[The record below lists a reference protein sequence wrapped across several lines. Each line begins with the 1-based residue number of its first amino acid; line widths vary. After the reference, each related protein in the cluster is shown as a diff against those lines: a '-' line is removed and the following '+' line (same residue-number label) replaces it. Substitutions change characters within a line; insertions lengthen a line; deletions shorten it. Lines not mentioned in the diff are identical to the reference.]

1 MIRSNYYTYKARCQT
16 LLTTAKKS
24 SPESPDSDDTKVPAP
39 TPATQEAPQLNPAL
53 EKVQTVEEIV
63 GLDASSLKV
72 QADQSQ
78 KKIDSL
84 PPSTVDEIVRQY
96 ASKSTTTPGLAI
108 IGIAALCQSGG
119 SNAGNPSLKR
129 TINGIVF
136 DLTTLRE
143 VVKYVTSNKGTVRQ
157 LAKSMRNVIAKIS
170 IANDW
175 PGPLATALVK
185 EFPELEFNS
194 TDLIYAAE
202 YHDDNRQ
209 PEFPPNVA
217 KALAIREAKGREA
230 RRSASKPAPKGKKS
244 KNKKGK

>member
-1 MIRSNYYTYKARCQT
+1 M
-16 LLTTAKKS
+16 LLSAKRGS
-24 SPESPDSDDTKVPAP
+24 TSPEAGDPKEVAPA
-39 TPATQEAPQLNPAL
+39 PATQEAPQLDPAL
-53 EKVQTVEEIV
+53 EKVQSVGEIA
-63 GLDASSLKV
+63 GLDASCLKV

-84 PPSTVDEIVRQY
+84 PPETVDEVVRQY
-96 ASKSTTTPGLAI
+96 AIKSTTTTGLAVV
-108 IGIAALCQSGG
+108 GIAALCQAGG
-119 SNAGNPSLKR
+119 TNAGNPSLKR

-136 DLTTLRE
+136 DLATLRE

-157 LAKSMRNVIAKIS
+157 LAKSMRDVIAKIS
-170 IANDW
+170 IVNDW

-185 EFPELEFNS
+185 EYPELEFDS

-202 YHDDNRQ
+202 YHDDNRH

-217 KALAIREAKGREA
+217 KALAFREAKGRES
-230 RRSASKPAPKGKKS
+230 RRSGSKPAPKGKKKS